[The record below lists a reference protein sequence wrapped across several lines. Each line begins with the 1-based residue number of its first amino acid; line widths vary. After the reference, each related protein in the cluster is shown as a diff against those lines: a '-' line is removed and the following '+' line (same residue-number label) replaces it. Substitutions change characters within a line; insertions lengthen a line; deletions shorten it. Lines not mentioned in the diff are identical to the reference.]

1 MLVALTIYVNMVQ
14 VIMGVYLVYLVVE
27 IAQIVLQEMINV
39 MEILNSVRI
48 GMNVILDEVLSLELK
63 LVSQISEIMGEQI
76 SEMLTKV

>member
-1 MLVALTIYVNMVQ
+1 MALTIYVNMVQ